1 MLKEFQKLINEI
13 NTALAPVLVN
23 NSEEIINIYLARKG
37 FKAKLHPDVYSED
50 EMLKFIPTLIELNN
64 ALIDHLKNNGY
75 TIRSKSDFKKS
86 NIELAKDYAAAE
98 LLHATQGPA
107 SEADS
112 AARLAICMACEHRAV
127 EYKGQTDAGGVG
139 WCTKCGCGNNPRAM
153 LTVKVTLAGVQC
165 PLAKW
170 GKVEGTGA
178 SVASAVDAVAG
189 VAKSI
194 IHKLGGG

>member
-1 MLKEFQKLINEI
+1 MSDPSQSKLELSRIAAIAE
-13 NTALAPVLVN
+13 TKALA
-23 NSEEIINIYLARKG
+23 
-37 FKAKLHPDVYSED
+37 
-50 EMLKFIPTLIELNN
+50 LK
-64 ALIDHLKNNGY
+64 
-75 TIRSKSDFKKS
+75 
-86 NIELAKDYAAAE
+86 YAAAE
-98 LLHATQGPA
+98 LTHATHGPA
-107 SEADS
+107 SEADA

-139 WCTKCGCGNNPRAM
+139 WCQRCSCRANPRAL
-153 LTVKVTLAGVQC
+153 LTVKVTMAGVEC

-194 IHKLGGG
+194 IHKLSGG

>member
-1 MLKEFQKLINEI
+1 MTQCDHWNECGIKSGGCCAAGHYGGSPSLGVCRQCPHRQVNGAVIDVEKSKLEMAKE
-13 NTALAPVLVN
+13 
-23 NSEEIINIYLARKG
+23 YAR
-37 FKAKLHPDVYSED
+37 
-50 EMLKFIPTLIELNN
+50 
-64 ALIDHLKNNGY
+64 
-75 TIRSKSDFKKS
+75 
-86 NIELAKDYAAAE
+86 AE
-98 LLHATQGPA
+98 LTHATQGPA
-107 SEADS
+107 SETDA
-112 AARLAICMACEHRAV
+112 AARLAICMECEHRAV

-153 LTVKVTLAGVQC
+153 LTVKVTLAGVEC